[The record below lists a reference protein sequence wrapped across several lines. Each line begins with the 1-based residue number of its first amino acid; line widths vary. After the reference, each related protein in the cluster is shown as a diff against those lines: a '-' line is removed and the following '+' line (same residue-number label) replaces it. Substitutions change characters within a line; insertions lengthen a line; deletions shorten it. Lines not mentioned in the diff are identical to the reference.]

1 MALITLSLHPMIE
14 NTSICL
20 IREGKVPPDRRVA
33 FDPLQCEEMQ
43 RTMPIQVFVQS
54 SLHRCFPDEE
64 YIAKGIEVTANP
76 AEADYYFGIKEVPIG
91 QLIPGKTYFFFS
103 HTIKKQPHNR
113 ILLQAVLEK
122 KITLIDYELLT
133 DDNGQRLAAFG
144 YYAGVVGAHN
154 SIYAWGKRTGLIH
167 LPRMKH
173 LLDYAEARAVYHA
186 LRLPDCKVVVTGTGR
201 VGKGVVRVLKD
212 MGFQEVSA
220 NAFLAGN
227 LTGAVF
233 TVLIP
238 EDYIIREDGA
248 PFSKAAF
255 YSHPEGHRTN
265 FAPYTS
271 VADVFINAILW
282 KPGGP
287 AFFTMEDIKKTD
299 FNIQTIGDITCD
311 LAPITSVPTT
321 IKASTIDHPVF
332 GIDRITGQ
340 ETPPF
345 LPGSIDMMTIDNL
358 PSELPRDASA
368 SFGAQL
374 LEWVLP
380 ELLVPDSKMLY
391 RATIARNGAL
401 MPAFAYLE
409 DYVNGG

>member
-1 MALITLSLHPMIE
+1 
-14 NTSICL
+14 
-20 IREGKVPPDRRVA
+20 
-33 FDPLQCEEMQ
+33 
-43 RTMPIQVFVQS
+43 MPINVFVQS

-64 YIAKGIEVTANP
+64 YIAKGIAVSATPAN
-76 AEADYYFGIKEVPIG
+76 ADHYFGIKEVPVD
-91 QLIPGKTYFFFS
+91 QLIPEKTYFFFS

-113 ILLQAVLEK
+113 KLLQAVLEK

-133 DDNGQRLAAFG
+133 DDHGQRLAAFG

-173 LLDYAEARAVYHA
+173 LHDYAEARDVYHA
-186 LRLPDCKVVVTGTGR
+186 LRLPECYVVVTGTGR

-220 NAFLAGN
+220 SDFMERRHAG
-227 LTGAVF
+227 AIF
-233 TVLIP
+233 TVLKP
-238 EDYIIREDGA
+238 EDYIHRVDGA
-248 PFSKAAF
+248 PFSKSAF
-255 YSHPEGHRTN
+255 YAHPEGYRTN
-265 FAPYTS
+265 FSPYAA
-271 VADVFINAILW
+271 VADIFINAILW

-299 FNIQTIGDITCD
+299 FHIQTIGDITCD

-321 IKASTIDHPVF
+321 IKASTIDNPVF

-340 ETPPF
+340 ETAPF

-374 LEWVLP
+374 LEWVVP
-380 ELLVPDSKMLY
+380 ELLIPDSRMLS
-391 RATIARNGAL
+391 RATIATNGSL
-401 MPAFAYLE
+401 TPGFAYLE